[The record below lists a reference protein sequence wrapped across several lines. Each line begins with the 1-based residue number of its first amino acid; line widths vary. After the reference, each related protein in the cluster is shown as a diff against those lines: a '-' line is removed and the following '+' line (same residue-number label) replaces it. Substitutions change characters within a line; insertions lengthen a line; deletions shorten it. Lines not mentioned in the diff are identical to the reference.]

1 MRGQGS
7 IPTRGNIFHR
17 IFLFLHSKPSDANIC
32 IIAIL
37 VHFEK
42 TLLTTLALI
51 VVIDQVL
58 YVG

>member
-7 IPTRGNIFHR
+7 IPTEGNIFHR
-17 IFLFLHSKPSDANIC
+17 IFWFSHNSVSPANIG

-42 TLLTTLALI
+42 KFIKIAI
-51 VVIDQVL
+51 VWTITCF
-58 YVG
+58 